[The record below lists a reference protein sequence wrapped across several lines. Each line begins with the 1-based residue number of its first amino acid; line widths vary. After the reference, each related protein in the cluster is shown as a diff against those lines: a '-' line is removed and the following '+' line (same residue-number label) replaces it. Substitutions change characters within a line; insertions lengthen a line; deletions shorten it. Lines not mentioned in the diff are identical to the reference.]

1 MLEYCWTV
9 ADLDLKAYLLLYAL
23 TLYHVDENYLAEVCI
38 PEKDAKIITQVR
50 CNEEPTFTMFASRL
64 TPV

>member
-1 MLEYCWTV
+1 MYTV

-23 TLYHVDENYLAEVCI
+23 TLYHVDENYLAEVSI

-50 CNEEPTFTMFASRL
+50 
-64 TPV
+64 